1 MDTIMDTFE
10 NRVSNIQKLLYY
22 IIYNIDIN
30 INIDYTIYCQL
41 KESIR
46 KGVYY
51 LYWKIIPKWKP
62 MVMNGLGYFGIPT
75 PLKKNFKKWEEG
87 EHWPKPI
94 TPRSPL

>member
-22 IIYNIDIN
+22 MIYNIDIN
-30 INIDYTIYCQL
+30 ISIGYTIYCQL

-75 PLKKNFKKWEEG
+75 PLKKISKRGRRGSIGRNQ
-87 EHWPKPI
+87 
-94 TPRSPL
+94 